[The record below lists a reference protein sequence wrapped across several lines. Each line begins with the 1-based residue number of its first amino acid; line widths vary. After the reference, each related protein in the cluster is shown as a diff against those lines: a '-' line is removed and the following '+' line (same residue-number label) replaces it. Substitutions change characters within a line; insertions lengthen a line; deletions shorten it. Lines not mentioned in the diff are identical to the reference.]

1 MTHYRTL
8 ENSNEKGIKKMKIG
22 WLSII
27 FVFSFAL
34 SAQADIVTGRVYDK
48 TGTFQPGD
56 VIIIN
61 NDPVQTNKKDGSY
74 RVFLPPGTYDVSLER
89 DNTLKGKVQSF
100 PQPSHQDIYL
110 LKELR

>member
-34 SAQADIVTGRVYDK
+34 SAQADIVTGRVYDNTGEFKPGDEIVINGKTVK
-48 TGTFQPGD
+48 TGK
-56 VIIIN
+56 N
-61 NDPVQTNKKDGSY
+61 GSY
-74 RVFLPPGTYDVSLER
+74 RIFLEPGTYDVHY
-89 DNTLKGKVQSF
+89 DGLKGKVQSF

-110 LKELR
+110 IK